1 MECVAVKN
9 VWRYYVNCFLK
20 QIFLL

>member
-1 MECVAVKN
+1 MECVVVKN